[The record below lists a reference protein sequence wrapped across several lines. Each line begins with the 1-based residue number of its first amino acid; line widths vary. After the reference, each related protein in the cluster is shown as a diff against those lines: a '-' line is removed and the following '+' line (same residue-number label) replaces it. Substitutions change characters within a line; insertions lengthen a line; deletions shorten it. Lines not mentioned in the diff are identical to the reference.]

1 MGTTDDRP
9 IPLPICFQLTML
21 ATPRSSRRA
30 KELGS
35 LTEPS
40 TYLTDGR
47 RLFRVVRGFTSAA
60 EDSFAL
66 LEDCRT
72 LETHSFTAE
81 ELWETGLEIVR
92 PARS

>member
-1 MGTTDDRP
+1 
-9 IPLPICFQLTML
+9 ML

-35 LTEPS
+35 LIEPS

-47 RLFRVVRGFTSAA
+47 RLLRVVRGFTSPA
-60 EDSFAL
+60 ENSFAL

-72 LETHSFTAE
+72 LETHAFTAE
-81 ELWETGLEIVR
+81 ELSGIALEIVR
-92 PARS
+92 PRRC